1 MDVLNI
7 SQPDQICENFC
18 IPYAIW
24 TGQWMD
30 VLLGDFVTQKHLL
43 RLWGPIDLVLDQL
56 NGLGTSWKCW
66 IDATLKIIIGLFG
79 SIRWFCDS
87 KAHLMNLGTSWLGW
101 GPVEWVRGGK
111 VGGIAKTCRENVIL
125 FYSTLSN
132 GHSNMYISV
141 EITFTL

>member
-24 TGQWMD
+24 TGHWMD

-56 NGLGTSWKCW
+56 NGLGTS
-66 IDATLKIIIGLFG
+66 
-79 SIRWFCDS
+79 
-87 KAHLMNLGTSWLGW
+87 
-101 GPVEWVRGGK
+101 
-111 VGGIAKTCRENVIL
+111 
-125 FYSTLSN
+125 
-132 GHSNMYISV
+132 
-141 EITFTL
+141 

>member
-1 MDVLNI
+1 MDVLYI

-56 NGLGTSWKCW
+56 NGLGTS
-66 IDATLKIIIGLFG
+66 
-79 SIRWFCDS
+79 
-87 KAHLMNLGTSWLGW
+87 
-101 GPVEWVRGGK
+101 
-111 VGGIAKTCRENVIL
+111 
-125 FYSTLSN
+125 
-132 GHSNMYISV
+132 
-141 EITFTL
+141 

>member
-1 MDVLNI
+1 M

-66 IDATLKIIIGLFG
+66 IDATLKINIDLFG
-79 SIRWFCDS
+79 SIMWFCDF

-101 GPVEWVRGGK
+101 GPVEWVWGGK
-111 VGGIAKTCRENVIL
+111 VGGIGKTHRENMIS